1 MTRAS
6 ERIATSSAAKK
17 QKADDVVRPEEP
29 VLPEPLPKSQ
39 SKRKQPIKAA
49 EKGSDAPPIVR
60 LSRIAKA
67 RQHLQDVLVLEAN
80 RNDVSEDNSDEQESS
95 QSPPQKSKKQR
106 VNRKVRRSNAPDE
119 GQPKPAALVLKLFDR
134 SVDLGKFI
142 TGSGNGD
149 IPLYPICREWMRNG
163 RESTELSHL
172 TEQKDNDKM
181 PGIHRLP
188 NPIPLSADQLSR
200 GLDPRIPANTSKPD
214 TSAEEIDSAI
224 NSIDAEDVPQLLQR
238 SLQRWRQVRVDWKD
252 AGRENELRYKHS
264 CDVLK
269 SMFEKSSSAQ
279 SDLLEPKI
287 EPLDTSY

>member
-17 QKADDVVRPEEP
+17 LKVDDEEVP
-29 VLPEPLPKSQ
+29 DSQPKSQ
-39 SKRKQPIKAA
+39 SKRKQPAL
-49 EKGSDAPPIVR
+49 PPVSK
-60 LSRIAKA
+60 LTRIEKA
-67 RQHLQDVLVLEAN
+67 RQHLQEVLVLEAN
-80 RNDVSEDNSDEQESS
+80 RNEVSDDNSDGQESCL
-95 QSPPQKSKKQR
+95 SPPQKLKKQR
-106 VNRKVRRSNAPDE
+106 VNRKQRRSGALDD
-119 GQPKPAALVLKLFDR
+119 GQAKQAALVLKLFDR

-142 TGSGNGD
+142 AGSGTGD

-163 RESTELSHL
+163 REATELSHL
-172 TEQKDNDKM
+172 TEQKDDKT

-188 NPIPLSADQLSR
+188 NPIPLSAEQRTR
-200 GLDPRIPANTSKPD
+200 GLDPRIPENITKPQTS
-214 TSAEEIDSAI
+214 EEEMDAAI
-224 NSIDAEDVPQLLQR
+224 NSVEAEDVPQLLQR
-238 SLQRWRQVRVDWKD
+238 SLQRWRQIRTDWKD

-287 EPLDTSY
+287 EPPDTPY